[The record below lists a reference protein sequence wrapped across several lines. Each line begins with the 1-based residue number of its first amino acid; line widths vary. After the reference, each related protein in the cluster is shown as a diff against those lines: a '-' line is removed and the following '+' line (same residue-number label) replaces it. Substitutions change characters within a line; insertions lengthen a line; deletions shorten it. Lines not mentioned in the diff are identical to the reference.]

1 MDQYMEI
8 RTVFPHVYKW
18 EHILKHMCVSVLSR
32 SVMSN

>member
-18 EHILKHMCVSVLSR
+18 EHILKHMCVSVLSC
-32 SVMSN
+32 SVVSN

>member
-18 EHILKHMCVSVLSR
+18 EHILNHMWVSVLSR